1 MTPSARLEAAIEI
14 LDGLAKTAQPADRFL
29 RDFFR
34 ARRYAGSKDR
44 AAIGERVFTISR
56 HRASYAWRMRSE
68 SPRALAI
75 ASLLAE
81 GADEDGVA
89 SLFAG
94 QGYGPAPLTQEER
107 AAIAQ
112 SPGEAIPIAVRGEFP
127 GFLEGES
134 HARLRRQARRR
145 DGGDAR
151 ARVHRSARQQVED
164 DARSFARGVARG
176 RVRGAARAV
185 RAGRPAPCRA
195 RQRVGAAQSPLFE
208 SGAFEFQDEA
218 AQIASLL
225 CGAKPGERILD
236 LAAGAGGKSL
246 ALAAAMKN
254 KGEIVACDIRA
265 GALKE
270 LELRAARA
278 GVSIIATRLLPETP
292 PQGAF
297 DAVLVDA
304 PCSGSG
310 TWRRQPELKWRL
322 TPPRIAEL
330 MAQQDALLDDAVGF
344 LKPGARLIY
353 ATCSVLPSE
362 NEDRVAQ
369 FLARHPGFAVA
380 PADARWSGAAPPAWH
395 VFSTLHRLKRQPTV
409 SLPQS

>member
-1 MTPSARLEAAIEI
+1 MLARASIDLRANRLKTTREALREALHAE
-14 LDGLAKTAQPADRFL
+14 GFEAQPAPFAPDAL
-29 RDFFR
+29 R
-34 ARRYAGSKDR
+34 
-44 AAIGERVFTISR
+44 
-56 HRASYAWRMRSE
+56 
-68 SPRALAI
+68 LA
-75 ASLLAE
+75 
-81 GADEDGVA
+81 
-89 SLFAG
+89 
-94 QGYGPAPLTQEER
+94 
-107 AAIAQ
+107 
-112 SPGEAIPIAVRGEFP
+112 
-127 GFLEGES
+127 
-134 HARLRRQARRR
+134 
-145 DGGDAR
+145 
-151 ARVHRSARQQVED
+151 
-164 DARSFARGVARG
+164 ARGNASALHR
-176 RVRGAARAV
+176 
-185 RAGRPAPCRA
+185 
-195 RQRVGAAQSPLFE
+195 SPLFE

-380 PADARWSGAAPPAWH
+380 PADARWSGAAPPGLAR
-395 VFSTLHRLKRQPTV
+395 FFNASPLKTATDGFFAAVLIPDQ
-409 SLPQS
+409 